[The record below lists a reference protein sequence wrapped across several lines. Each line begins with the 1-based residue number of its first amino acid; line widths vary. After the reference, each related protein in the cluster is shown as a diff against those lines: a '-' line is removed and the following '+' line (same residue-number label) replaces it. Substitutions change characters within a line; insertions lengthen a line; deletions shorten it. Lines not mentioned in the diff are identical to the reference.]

1 MNIETLT
8 ELIPTLKSAIGLVI
22 PLAFLLTGLRMIA
35 RVVSEGTTDSLLDC
49 VLEWIGD
56 LIEHIKSMFRK
67 PQKQDPITTDI
78 FRMRFD
84 DGLFNKENY
93 NSNNRTDG

>member
-35 RVVSEGTTDSLLDC
+35 RVVSEGTTDSLFEC

-56 LIEHIKSMFRK
+56 LIEHIKSMFRN

>member
-1 MNIETLT
+1 MSIETLT
-8 ELIPTLKSAIGLVI
+8 EFIPTLKSAICYVI
-22 PLAFLLTGLRMIA
+22 PLVGLLTGLKMIV
-35 RVVSEGTTDSLLDC
+35 RVISEGTTDSLLAC
-49 VLEWIGD
+49 VLECIGD